1 MRGFLLG
8 AKTLVTGWQ
17 GLFDDGGA
25 LAGTAYATW
34 LPQLMN
40 VLSTVM
46 WVVLALVGAAGG
58 LYAIYVGIKMARADS
73 AEQRD
78 ENKKRMINIIV
89 AIVVTIV
96 LIIFFNIFL
105 PMILNAVMASD
116 ANLGQGDDK
125 TGQSGT
131 GSQSISAVVTA
142 AKVLLR
148 LPL

>member
-1 MRGFLLG
+1 MRGFMLG
-8 AKTLVTGWQ
+8 VDTVIAGWND
-17 GLFDDGGA
+17 LFNKGA
-25 LAGTAYATW
+25 LKNTAYASW

-105 PMILNAVMASD
+105 PMILNAVMASN

-125 TGQSGT
+125 TGQT
-131 GSQSISAVVTA
+131 GQPETIGAVVTA

-148 LPL
+148 MPL